1 MSLPNRGPMRTGLI
15 GFGFAGRTF
24 HAPLLRTTPDLQ
36 LCAVASR
43 QPEAVHAA
51 LGTGVQV
58 HDTPEALI
66 HRPDLDL
73 VVIASPNDSH
83 HPLAHAAL
91 LAGKAVVVDKPF
103 TLDAAQ
109 ALELVLLAEQRAL
122 LLSVFHN
129 RRWDGD
135 FLTLQA
141 LLADGRLGR
150 IVQLESHFDRYR
162 PVVRPRWRE
171 AAGPGGGLWTDLGP
185 HLLDQALQLFGPPVA
200 LRADLATLREG
211 GQADDWFDVQLR
223 HANGLRVQLRA
234 SALAAQVGPRFVVQ
248 GQRGGWRKWGLDA
261 QEDALRAGAQPD
273 PAHPDAWGHDPSDGE
288 LRLAPAGQAGDA
300 LLPPQPWPNHR
311 GRYPDYYR
319 DIVRAW
325 RGQGPNPVPP
335 RQALAVM
342 QGLDLARQSAA
353 RRCELPWPDGG

>member
-1 MSLPNRGPMRTGLI
+1 MPLTDRGAVRTGLI

-24 HAPLLRTTPDLQ
+24 HAPLLRTTPGLQ

-43 QPEAVHAA
+43 QPEAVQAA
-51 LGTGVQV
+51 LGAEVQV
-58 HDTPEALI
+58 HDTPQALI
-66 HRPDLDL
+66 ARPDLDV

-83 HPLAHAAL
+83 HPLARAAL

-103 TLDAAQ
+103 TLDTAQ
-109 ALELVLLAEQRAL
+109 ALDLVTLAEQRGL

-141 LLADGRLGR
+141 LLASGRLGR
-150 IVQLESHFDRYR
+150 IVQFESHFDRFR

-171 AAGPGGGLWTDLGP
+171 AAGPGGGLWIDLGP
-185 HLLDQALQLFGPPVA
+185 HLLDQALQLFGPPLA
-200 LRADLATLREG
+200 LRADLATLRDG
-211 GQADDWFDVQLR
+211 GLADDWFDVQLR
-223 HANGLRVQLRA
+223 HADGLRVQLRA
-234 SALAAQVGPRFVVQ
+234 SALAAHPGPRFVLQ
-248 GQRGGWRKWGLDA
+248 GQRGGWRQWGLDA
-261 QEDALRAGAQPD
+261 QEDALRAGALPE
-273 PAHPDAWGHDPSDGE
+273 PAHPERWGQGGREGE
-288 LRLAPAGQAGDA
+288 LLLAPGGAAGDA
-300 LLPPQPWPNHR
+300 LLPPQPWPLLP

-325 RGQGPNPVPP
+325 RGEGPNPVPP

-342 QGLDLARQSAA
+342 QGLDLARLSAA
-353 RRCELPWPDGG
+353 RGCELPWPDGG